1 MFYKYRRKLWYWR
14 FNRAVSGI
22 LDTPPLVLQDAP
34 WTFVSMVW
42 PRDVLMYLLAI
53 KSFYRRIG
61 KGQVVAIIT
70 REAPPQML
78 ETLRKHV
85 PGIKI
90 QVQEDI
96 DTGTCQRGGCWERL
110 MYVLDH
116 AQDGYVVQLDADV
129 LACGADLA
137 EIEACIADNR
147 SFAMAD
153 GQTLHSMAAAAELAR
168 GLQGDYVGAVAERLF
183 DQYPGH
189 ENLRYLRGSAG
200 LAGFAKGGFSR
211 ADMERFHREMGRLVG
226 EQRWRQ
232 WGTEQ
237 CASNFAVANSA
248 KAMAL
253 PHPAYATHEGTT
265 PHPRTKCFHFI
276 GTWRFD
282 NGVYAGHGQNEV
294 AALLQDVSMRKAA

>member
-14 FNRAVSGI
+14 FNRAISGI
-22 LDTPPLVLQDAP
+22 LDTPPLMLQDAP

-42 PRDVLMYLLAI
+42 PRDVLMYLVAI

-70 REAPPQML
+70 REAPQQML
-78 ETLRKHV
+78 ETLRRHV

-96 DTGTCQRGGCWERL
+96 DTGGCQRGGCWERL

-116 AQDGYVVQLDADV
+116 AQDRYVVQLDADV
-129 LACGADLA
+129 LACGADLT
-137 EIEACIADNR
+137 EIERCIAGNC

-153 GQTLHSMAAAAELAR
+153 GQTLQSMTAAAEMAR

-183 DQYPGH
+183 DRYPGH
-189 ENLRYLRGSAG
+189 EGLRYLRGSAG

-211 ADMERFHREMGRLVG
+211 IEMEHFHREMARLVG
-226 EQRWRQ
+226 EQRWRE

-248 KAMAL
+248 NAMAL
-253 PHPAYATHEGTT
+253 PSPAYATYEGTT
-265 PHPRTKCFHFI
+265 PHPATKCFHFI

-282 NGVYAGHGQNEV
+282 NGVFAGHGQKEIN
-294 AALLQDVSMRKAA
+294 ALMQDVPTQKAA